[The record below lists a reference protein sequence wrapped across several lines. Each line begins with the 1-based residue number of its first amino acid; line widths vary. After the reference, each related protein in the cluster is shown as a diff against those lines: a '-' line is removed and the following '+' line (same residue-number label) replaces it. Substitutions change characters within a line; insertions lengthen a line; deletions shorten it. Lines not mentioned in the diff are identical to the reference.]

1 MGSSYGALSVV
12 PAALAIVFA
21 LSTKRALPALLLGIL
36 SAHAILAGAD
46 FLLFPIRA
54 VDQLIAIAA
63 NPANFGLIFFS
74 VAVGALLKLIGWGRG
89 FEAVALASRDGA
101 RDTASRTAYTL
112 NFVLGAALFMETWSN
127 VLVSGTTLGPIY
139 DRLSIS
145 RERLAYFT
153 HTIGIT
159 VVSMILVNTWGA
171 FYIGLLSAQGVAEPF
186 DFAVRSIPFM
196 LYGWCSISLIALVMI
211 TGLSIGPMRAAER
224 VSAAG
229 RQRADQPR
237 PREKP
242 LPGGKPRLT
251 FFFIPVG
258 VLLVTSGCEP
268 AFHGRRRS
276 HARRRHCLRCVC
288 SGRGDRL
295 RRRYLPDCRQASG
308 WRKSKTTIVSGMR
321 DFFEVAILIV
331 LALAIGVGVPRLGTG
346 QFVAQL
352 AGETM
357 PAAVLPAL
365 VFVTGAIMSFAT
377 GTSYGTFSIMVP
389 IALPMAARAHLDP
402 ALLFGAC
409 IAGGVFGDNC
419 SPISDT
425 SIVTGMGAGVAV
437 VDHVRTQ
444 LPYALMAAGAATVG
458 YLVLGFCEL
467 SRCMRLNFPR
477 VCSRP
482 SAYAARARTGTDAG
496 ARRPTIVHQARRLHR
511 TRARRQQDA
520 QARILDGGC
529 ARAAAPT

>member
-1 MGSSYGALSVV
+1 MGSPYGALSVV

-21 LSTKRALPALLLGIL
+21 LSTKRALPALLLGTL

-54 VDQLIAIAA
+54 IDQLIRIAA

-74 VAVGALLKLIGWGRG
+74 VAVGSLLKLIGRGRG
-89 FEAVALASRDGA
+89 FEAVALAIERRRSGYGR
-101 RDTASRTAYTL
+101 RTAYTL

-139 DRLSIS
+139 DRLKIS

-196 LYGWCSISLIALVMI
+196 LYGWCSIALIALVMI

-224 VSAAG
+224 AAPRVHAESASLDETLRG
-229 RQRADQPR
+229 D
-237 PREKP
+237 
-242 LPGGKPRLT
+242 KPRLT

-258 VLLVTSGCEP
+258 VLLATLLASLYFTG
-268 AFHGRRRS
+268 GGD
-276 HARRRHCLRCVC
+276 LT
-288 SGRGDRL
+288 RGDGT
-295 RRRYLPDCRQASG
+295 ASG
-308 WRKSKTTIVSGMR
+308 VYAVVAAIGAAALLARFQAGVGLTEIETTIVTGMR

-331 LALAIGVGVPRLGTG
+331 LALAIGSACRDLGTG

-352 AGETM
+352 AGEAM

-377 GTSYGTFSIMVP
+377 GTSYGTFSVMVP
-389 IALPMAARAHLDP
+389 IALPMAPAAHLDP
-402 ALLFGAC
+402 ALMFGAC

-444 LPYALMAAGAATVG
+444 LPYALIAAGAATVG
-458 YLVLGFCEL
+458 YLVLGFA
-467 SRCMRLNFPR
+467 S
-477 VCSRP
+477 
-482 SAYAARARTGTDAG
+482 
-496 ARRPTIVHQARRLHR
+496 
-511 TRARRQQDA
+511 
-520 QARILDGGC
+520 
-529 ARAAAPT
+529 